1 MYLYRIH
8 NRAKLNLRILVYYAR
23 LCNVT
28 IDSILSAGQNDDKN
42 QDISGIRD
50 AEILNILHQFSP
62 DGQEKIIKILKSI
75 KEIESE
81 TEKKGS
87 VHDEFK

>member
-1 MYLYRIH
+1 MEHY
-8 NRAKLNLRILVYYAR
+8 
-23 LCNVT
+23 
-28 IDSILSAGQNDDKN
+28 DDQN